1 MTGRR
6 LSKALAAA
14 TLAALAMTA
23 DDARSAPACGDL
35 NASGGVTSSD
45 ALLLLRNAVGQPVDL
60 QCAPPSQP
68 AKTGETV
75 DYGAKSDG
83 AQQVGAARSFTDN
96 GDGTIT
102 DDTTGLV
109 WEKKDNAGGIHDKDN
124 QYTWTAGTEAMSGTL
139 VTTFLASLNAGSG
152 FAGHKDWRIPNRF
165 ELETLLDLE
174 AQTPSIHAP
183 FATSCPTNCTVLTC
197 SCTRVG
203 TYWSSSTFATVPTG
217 AWTVDFGD
225 ADTAPILKTTSL
237 YVRAVRGGL

>member
-1 MTGRR
+1 MRNTRRRILTTIVIGLLATGGD
-6 LSKALAAA
+6 ALA
-14 TLAALAMTA
+14 
-23 DDARSAPACGDL
+23 APACGDL
-35 NASGGVTSSD
+35 NANGSVTSSD
-45 ALLLLRNAVGQPVDL
+45 ALLLLRNSVGQPVEL
-60 QCAPPSQP
+60 QCARPSQP

-83 AQQVGAARSFTDN
+83 AQQVGAARSFVDN

-102 DDTTGLV
+102 DETTGLV

-124 QYTWTAGTEAMSGTL
+124 QYTWTTGTEAMNGPL
-139 VTTFLASLNAGSG
+139 VTTFLASLNSGSG
-152 FAGHKDWRIPNRF
+152 FAGQKDWRIPNRF

-174 AQTPSIHAP
+174 AQTPSIHPP
-183 FATSCPTNCTVLTC
+183 FAGSCPTNCTVLTC
-197 SCTRVG
+197 SCTRVA